1 MSFYYIRYRA
11 IKRIVSK
18 LSLQKSGSKDL
29 IELQP
34 IIEHET
40 MNFIPSSN
48 SKIECENETS
58 PIKFDDYN
66 IQSKGKKCHLQ
77 YGNFHEM
84 PLAELKRQLQ
94 NSIQEKRNLRCT
106 LRDFERDFQKRNG
119 RRVEKEDKVNMETYY
134 TNYKVKFRL

>member
-1 MSFYYIRYRA
+1 
-11 IKRIVSK
+11 
-18 LSLQKSGSKDL
+18 
-29 IELQP
+29 
-34 IIEHET
+34 

-48 SKIECENETS
+48 SKIEYENETS